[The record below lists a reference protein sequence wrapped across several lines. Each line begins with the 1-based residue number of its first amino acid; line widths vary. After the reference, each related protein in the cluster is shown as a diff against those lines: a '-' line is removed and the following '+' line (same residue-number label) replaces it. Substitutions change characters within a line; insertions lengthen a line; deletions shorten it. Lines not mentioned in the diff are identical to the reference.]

1 MSPTLRQFA
10 AFLRVARLGSFAR
23 AAEALGM
30 SQPALSQAISQMEGM
45 LGARLFDR
53 TTRSVRLTPEGALL
67 VPHAEAIIASVDD
80 AVSAVR
86 RQGAARRPRI
96 SVGTL
101 PSHATVFLAD
111 ILRLFRQRY
120 PAAEVTVTDGTSDVL
135 YAGIEAGQID
145 LALASRLRDR
155 DSVRFRPL
163 FRERFALVMPRDH
176 PLARRAA
183 VGWDE
188 AVSQDFIAFPT
199 GSAGYEALHDG
210 LERAGLVLRP
220 VMSLAQSATVLK
232 MVEAGVG
239 VTALPMLGAPK
250 HDHPSLTVRP
260 LVNPVIEREV
270 GIVQPA
276 AAGST
281 AAIRAF
287 EEITTACVAHCQ
299 QPGITVTSG
308 LHRRRVD
315 GGV

>member
-1 MSPTLRQFA
+1 MSPSLRQFA

-67 VPHAEAIIASVDD
+67 VPHAEAIIASVED

-86 RQGAARRPRI
+86 QQGAALRPRI
-96 SVGTL
+96 SVGAL

-120 PAAEVTVTDGTSDVL
+120 PAAEVNVTDGTSDVL

-155 DSVRFRPL
+155 DSVRFRAL
-163 FRERFALVMPRDH
+163 FRERFALVMPRNH
-176 PLARRAA
+176 PLARRAQ
-183 VGWDE
+183 VQWDE

-220 VMSLAQSATVLK
+220 VMSLAQSATVMK

-270 GIVQPA
+270 GIVQA
-276 AAGST
+276 ATAGST

-287 EEITTACVAHCQ
+287 EEITIACVAHCQ
-299 QPGITVTSG
+299 LPGITVTSG
-308 LHRRRVD
+308 LPRRRAD
-315 GGV
+315 ARI

>member
-30 SQPALSQAISQMEGM
+30 SQPALSQAISQMEGT
-45 LGARLFDR
+45 LGTRLVER
-53 TTRSVRLTPEGALL
+53 TTRSVRLTPVGALL
-67 VPHAEAIIASVDD
+67 VPHAEAIIASVED

-86 RQGAARRPRI
+86 RQGAALRPRI
-96 SVGTL
+96 SVGAL

-135 YAGIEAGQID
+135 YAGIESGHID
-145 LALASRLRDR
+145 IALASRLRDR
-155 DSVRFRPL
+155 DSLRFRAL
-163 FRERFALVMPRDH
+163 FRERFALVMPRNH
-176 PLARRAA
+176 PLARRAQ
-183 VGWDE
+183 VTWDE
-188 AVSQDFIAFPT
+188 VVSQDFIAFPA

-210 LERAGLVLRP
+210 LERAGLILRP

-260 LVNPVIEREV
+260 LVNPMIEREV
-270 GIVQPA
+270 GIVQSA
-276 AAGST
+276 TAGST
-281 AAIRAF
+281 PAIRAF
-287 EEITTACVAHCQ
+287 EEITITCIAHCQ
-299 QPGITVTSG
+299 LPGIAVTSG

-315 GGV
+315 GGC

>member
-30 SQPALSQAISQMEGM
+30 SQPALSQSISQMEGL
-45 LGARLFDR
+45 LGTRLFDR
-53 TTRSVRLTPEGALL
+53 TTRSVRLTPEGVLL
-67 VPHAEAIIASVDD
+67 VPHAEAIIASVED

-86 RQGAARRPRI
+86 RQGAALRPRI

-101 PSHATVFLAD
+101 PTHATVFLAD

-135 YAGIEAGQID
+135 YAGIEAGHID

-155 DSVRFRPL
+155 DSVRFRSL
-163 FRERFALVMPRDH
+163 FRERFALVMPRNH
-176 PLARRAA
+176 PLARRAT
-183 VGWDE
+183 VKWDE
-188 AVSQDFIAFPT
+188 AVLQDFIAFPA

-210 LERAGLVLRP
+210 LDRAGLILRP

-239 VTALPMLGAPK
+239 VTALPMLGVPK

-260 LVNPVIEREV
+260 LVSPVIERDV
-270 GIVQPA
+270 GMVQSATA
-276 AAGST
+276 AST
-281 AAIRAF
+281 AALRAF
-287 EEITTACVAHCQ
+287 EQITTACVAQCQ
-299 QPGITVTSG
+299 LPGITVTSRSQ
-308 LHRRRVD
+308 RRHLD
-315 GGV
+315 ASA

>member
-45 LGARLFDR
+45 LGTRLFER
-53 TTRSVRLTPEGALL
+53 TTRSVRLTPAGALL
-67 VPHAEAIIASVDD
+67 VPHAEAIIASVED

-86 RQGAARRPRI
+86 RQGAALRPRI
-96 SVGTL
+96 SVGAL

-135 YAGIEAGQID
+135 YAGIESGHID
-145 LALASRLRDR
+145 IALASRLRDR
-155 DSVRFRPL
+155 DSLRFRAL
-163 FRERFALVMPRDH
+163 FRERFALVMPRNH
-176 PLARRAA
+176 PLARRAQ
-183 VGWDE
+183 VTWDE
-188 AVSQDFIAFPT
+188 VVSQDFIAFPA

-210 LERAGLVLRP
+210 LERAGLILRP

-270 GIVQPA
+270 GIVQSA
-276 AAGST
+276 TAGST
-281 AAIRAF
+281 PAIRAF
-287 EEITTACVAHCQ
+287 EEITITCIAHCQ
-299 QPGITVTSG
+299 LPGIAVTSG

-315 GGV
+315 GGC